1 MEVRAAKQRIV
12 PWRLA
17 SLIALLTI
25 SVSTARSQQEINV
38 SGEVADAL
46 TGRPLGGSMII
57 VSGWT
62 ANDGSY
68 DQYFEA
74 KVIANEVGFY
84 TASLQRGYYYLI
96 VMADDL
102 TTPGLDYMPKLL
114 QLDATKL
121 YLKGID
127 ADFTLFP
134 GASVKVTGLAD
145 FVELGKAPDDLYF
158 GMIDAYNSTP
168 YFRVEDRRIYTALDL
183 EPGIMVVPAEVPMLL
198 CGNSPWVRFTIDDNG
213 SYFAFRQGDLEII
226 DISEA
231 VMKRNLELVRVT
243 LNSTRLKANEF
254 GLSGIDMKLEMD
266 DLDTAFGYLG
276 LATLSLHEGNY
287 SQCFMNLRAA
297 YIIAQDVSVTLAD
310 TLSDITFSPIP
321 FSFLMV
327 LSAFGLASVFV
338 GKESLRVGSGLVISL
353 LFLGLSYFIAPGWRL
368 ADPMQYFASSAAC
381 TSAALVL
388 ILLLPRT
395 KKDVVTPSGIALM
408 SSLMSTFSLATRN
421 LKRRRLRTSLILAS
435 IFTLV
440 FGFTVFTSFRFK
452 AMVVY
457 GNAAYPVANPPT
469 GLMVVPTQA
478 LAASASIPTS
488 LIEALR
494 ENPLVSSVAPKAET
508 SPFYL
513 EGQLISEGGYAITI
527 KGAIG
532 VSSEEVKMS
541 HLDAAI
547 VKGHFMAEEERRAM
561 LISAKAAEKLRVEPG
576 DKVEF
581 EGKQFMVA
589 GIMDDQILEWIVD
602 LDGQPIRPYY
612 IEKHYKFYIG
622 AENMVVLNWRELVNL
637 GLGTLTRINVKTNSA
652 EDIAVLATELARK
665 WRYHIYATIGEE
677 VKLFHYRKGPML
689 EGSSNIPVVLVLVGL
704 NVLACTLSAAYERRK
719 EVVTLSLVGL
729 NPSQISY
736 MFLSEAVLVAF
747 IGGVTGYMLSVG
759 VPRLLLGLGGPGF
772 LTEKTSWMWSVAVI
786 LIVLA
791 VAVSASVLPARRASM
806 MASPYIPRKW
816 KLDYAPA
823 EKDIRRFFVHV
834 PQVVSKLELGRFITF
849 IDDEFTEMQLL
860 TAIPEKMEMRKM
872 VDESDE
878 EREVIKLL
886 FTYKYAIEGERAF
899 ETENDLVMSRRKES
913 SLYSI
918 DLAIRIGTIYNYN
931 PLDVVW
937 RTASAI
943 RRLMLRWTT
952 TPSRW
957 G

>member
-121 YLKGID
+121 YPKGID

-952 TPSRW
+952 APSRW

>member
-1 MEVRAAKQRIV
+1 MGVRAAKQRIV

-17 SLIALLTI
+17 SLMALLTI
-25 SVSTARSQQEINV
+25 SVSAARSQQEINV
-38 SGEVADAL
+38 TGVVADAL

-68 DQYFEA
+68 DQYFET
-74 KVIANEVGFY
+74 KVIANEAGFY
-84 TASLQRGYYYLI
+84 TTSLQRGYYYLT

-102 TTPGLDYMPKLL
+102 TTPGLDYIPKLL
-114 QLDATKL
+114 HLDATMF
-121 YLKGID
+121 YPKGID
-127 ADFTLFP
+127 ADFILFP

-158 GMIDAYNSTP
+158 GMIDAYNGTP
-168 YFRVEDRRIYTALDL
+168 YFRVEDRRIYAALDL
-183 EPGIMVVPAEVPMLL
+183 KPGITVVPADVPMLL

-213 SYFAFRQGDLEII
+213 SYFSFRQGDLETI

-231 VMKRNLELVRVT
+231 VMKRNLELVRDT
-243 LNSTRLKANEF
+243 LNSTRLKAKEF

-276 LATLSLHEGNY
+276 LATLSLREGNY

-368 ADPMQYFASSAAC
+368 ADPMQYFTSSAAC
-381 TSAALVL
+381 TSAAVGL

-408 SSLMSTFSLATRN
+408 SSLVSTFSLATRN

-457 GNAAYPVANPPT
+457 GNAAYPVANPPA
-469 GLMVVPTQA
+469 GLMVVPTQG
-478 LAASASIPTS
+478 LATSACIPMS
-488 LIEALR
+488 MVEALR
-494 ENPLVSSVAPKAET
+494 ENLLVSSVAPKAET
-508 SPFYL
+508 SPFNL
-513 EGQLISEGGYAITI
+513 EDQLISEGGYAITI
-527 KGAIG
+527 RGAIG

-541 HLDAAI
+541 HLDAAV
-547 VKGHFMAEEERRAM
+547 VKGHFMAEEEGRAM

-581 EGKQFMVA
+581 EGKQFMIA

-622 AENMVVLNWRELVNL
+622 AESMVVLNWRELVNL
-637 GLGTLTRINVKTNSA
+637 GLGTLTRINVQTNGA

-677 VKLFHYRKGPML
+677 VKLFYYNKGPML

-736 MFLSEAVLVAF
+736 MFLAEAVLVAF
-747 IGGVTGYMLSVG
+747 IGGVTGYLLSVG
-759 VPRLLLGLGGPGF
+759 MPRLLLGFGGPGF

-816 KLDYAPA
+816 KLDYVPA
-823 EKDIRRFFVHV
+823 DKDIRRFFVHI

-849 IDDEFTEMQLL
+849 IDDKFTEMQLL
-860 TAIPEKMEMRKM
+860 TAIPEKMELKKM

-878 EREVIKLL
+878 ERDVIKLL
-886 FTYKYAIEGERAF
+886 FTYRFAREGERAF
-899 ETENDLVMSRRKES
+899 ETDNELVMSRMKDS
-913 SLYSI
+913 SPYSI
-918 DLAIRIGTIYNYN
+918 DLVIRIGTIYNYN

-937 RTASAI
+937 KTASAI
-943 RRLMLRWTT
+943 RQLMLRWTT
-952 TPSRW
+952 APSRW